1 MIFCHLAGM
10 TIIFAFRSYLSWENK
25 RRDRNAAAL
34 GQEQPDPNQTAFQD
48 LTDWENP
55 NFRYVY

>member
-1 MIFCHLAGM
+1 MG
-10 TIIFAFRSYLSWENK
+10 TENAVTGEEL
-25 RRDRNAAAL
+25 DS
-34 GQEQPDPNQTAFQD
+34 TAFGD